1 MGQVS
6 VSQVK
11 EDFAYIMD
19 RAQQEPILVREHDH
33 NCVAIISM
41 KDYEDLLKIKN
52 LRLKNISADLGA
64 G

>member
-1 MGQVS
+1 
-6 VSQVK
+6 
-11 EDFAYIMD
+11 MD